1 MKKNEQINKT
11 MHSQESK
18 VWFAMRATYQRE
30 LEAKNDLN
38 SKNVETFIPM
48 QYKIIVRG
56 NQKRREYIP
65 IIRNL
70 IFVHTTPSKLQ
81 TVKKDIQFL
90 QYMTDS
96 RSKKKITIPEDQM
109 KQFIAVSGTYS
120 DQLLYFAPEEIN
132 LSKGTRVRINGG
144 EFEGQ
149 EGIFVKVKGSR
160 DKRVVIAIQGIIAVA
175 MATIHPNLIKPILN

>member
-30 LEAKNDLN
+30 LEAKNYLN
-38 SKNVETFIPM
+38 SQNVETFIPM

-96 RSKKKITIPEDQM
+96 RSKKKIT
-109 KQFIAVSGTYS
+109 
-120 DQLLYFAPEEIN
+120 
-132 LSKGTRVRINGG
+132 
-144 EFEGQ
+144 
-149 EGIFVKVKGSR
+149 
-160 DKRVVIAIQGIIAVA
+160 
-175 MATIHPNLIKPILN
+175 TIGRAHV